1 MQSVLDSAHQ
11 KSQNSGPSAACA
23 LWPVDLKLT
32 HLDWNPEATLIHF
45 QGQYLTICE
54 LDYNILQGEI
64 QNIQK
69 TKSAVDIGEFCL
81 VEDLSSARWYR
92 GRVQNRKEDLFD
104 VFLIDHG
111 NVLSVGIDHISSCS
125 NDLFILPPKIVCG
138 FLANMLVFPDSSHS
152 VVENYFSSL
161 IGKNFTGYI
170 QALLPHKILLLE
182 APDINN
188 DFVRHGF
195 GRYVDTDTFL
205 FLVEMLTEVPL
216 KQNIEPAPD
225 LLIDKPRSQWFCFQP
240 SGLRG
245 YEDILSF
252 SGPRLTCGM
261 HVKVRVTAAVNSG
274 LFYCQMASAETDLL
288 EMSRKLGAVCEY
300 RTKEHSQK
308 ETENLGLLC
317 SVQGKDGKWYRG
329 FVQFLPVN
337 SQVRVLFIDYGYFES
352 VSVDNVHRLP
362 PDFYSAPIM
371 AFPCSLSC
379 LSGQDEAVRT
389 QQLSFLKSGLLGGV
403 LVVEISSFDEAQHL
417 YSVTVFGAED
427 NPIKETEP
435 IEEHPRMKLG
445 SIIETEVS
453 PQGGYSCY
461 ETIMGKELN
470 KTLEVEEVQAGSVF
484 VGYVEYVQNPN
495 HFWIRTQKRN
505 DEFEEMMTK
514 IADHF
519 SQVKPDEDVLLNPEL
534 GTLCCA
540 VYEEDMHFYRGV
552 ITDIL
557 THGAE
562 VLFIDFGNI
571 EKVPHMVIKKIPEE
585 FASKSAF
592 AFCCSLVNV
601 FPSDEDWTST
611 AADFFRQAVSNKAF
625 LVRVVQKRKKTFVV
639 DLYEMESENSQ
650 SISELLISSKQAEYW
665 NSPIGSVVQSN
676 THMSERTSICVT
688 SDISGNA
695 EQLEEENVC
704 KNETEKAQASS
715 LKALSIRP
723 GCEFA
728 VRCSYISSPSDFWCQ
743 PLDKGPALEE
753 LMNKVQQ
760 YYSTHTVPL
769 KSGDLCCITKSPVD
783 GKWYRAF
790 IIEQQK
796 DHARVVLV
804 DYGFTIQ
811 IRKQS
816 LQAIMPEYV
825 DLEAQAFRCSLSK
838 TCREW
843 SLKACNILKDFVV
856 KSTCGLKC
864 KVISQL
870 SVKNKGLC
878 NVVDLYD
885 TQTQQ
890 RITDMLVEHGLAR
903 KATAPTTLSTVFPES
918 FVYSSYDLS
927 PGKEEIVYVTHVSSQ
942 WEVYCHLDRNTE
954 IIEELEKKISEESE
968 KIMQASTRAVV
979 RKLCLAKYF
988 DGRWYRGLAHPVQS
1002 PLHLSVFFVDY
1013 GNTNISEKTHVMFIP
1028 RDSVDLLY
1036 TPMQAVRCSLAS
1048 VSKEELYADAKECL
1062 DGAVLNKQVRV
1073 VIVGKNKDGSFDVQ
1087 LFDGDVNINEKVN
1100 DFILSLS
1107 PKPNTGMSCST
1118 SGTEAKHR
1126 NTSVKCKSQPK
1137 GRPSNPLYVRGT
1149 PPRMRENERNT
1160 NVHGNRNVRVTQQN
1174 RNRTK
1179 SCVSATLQKSCDVK
1193 EQRETQHPKEPGT
1206 PQLTCLPDRKLKAG
1220 FRAKCFT
1227 SHIDSIKSF
1236 FLQLSEDEPSILKM
1250 GEDLNSDVVIDSLK
1264 TPTLLRMGDLVLAE
1278 YEEDGALYR
1287 SAMKDYHDRSSLR
1300 VEFIDYGNCA
1310 AVGKKKIYSI
1320 PKDYLSQ
1327 PRLSISCS
1335 LLESAYEND
1344 AAFTDAV
1351 MEKPLMVEFV
1361 HQNGNHW
1368 EVKVEIQDEV
1378 VLPAALEESVES
1390 SPVNENK
1397 EECLP
1402 SSTEIEKKVK
1412 SCDQRIEVCENEA
1425 AKCGRM
1431 MPAAEGENIKL
1442 EPQHTVTLSTTM
1454 KAKTCRYRKRT
1465 SMRNKIHLKN
1475 QKKTSVRVRRDLTDT
1490 FLAALIHAKD
1500 SENATVL
1507 SVETNGRFY
1516 IRLTKTSDFLAALQS
1531 RIADNLYR
1539 CETVGKQDVKQG
1551 LRCLAEVDNKWHRAV
1566 IQKVGRDK
1574 CHVFLVDHGITIE
1587 TSSSSVRRQC
1597 CSTKE
1602 IPNLAVLCKVT
1613 FSEGEDAQRL
1623 WDETLKLMIGKE
1635 VKLVFVRYS
1644 ETKNLWMVE
1653 IVMNG
1658 RFLVHQISDSLQ
1670 QNQEIIQHSAETQ
1683 SEAAEEDTSP
1693 PQQLVCAPVDI
1704 DKSYFGF
1711 AAAVTTPFEFC
1722 VVLEDLLLI
1731 MNKVSV
1737 MLDDLPVL
1745 MPPLPEAHLTPG
1757 SCCLLESDTQEKWC
1771 RAEVVGADAS
1781 LVLNL
1786 VDYGHC
1792 EYLPY
1797 KDHSK
1802 LKRLPE
1808 ALINLPK
1815 VTYPC
1820 TLRGVKPV
1828 GVDGQWTDEAVIFF
1842 QQRLCQKNLQIFFR
1856 EFESDS
1862 RWKVDVLADGGHVA
1876 KDLVDAGHASYADV
1890 MLELRF
1896 KEESPQK
1903 PCSQDPERGEEEFDQ
1918 EDEDSGWKS
1927 DLAPEVTE
1935 EAEGKLL
1942 LSSMSGSS
1950 SCLLM

>member
-1 MQSVLDSAHQ
+1 MGA
-11 KSQNSGPSAACA
+11 
-23 LWPVDLKLT
+23 
-32 HLDWNPEATLIHF
+32 ETLVCVWY
-45 QGQYLTICE
+45 GQYLTICE

-453 PQGGYSCY
+453 PQG
-461 ETIMGKELN
+461 
-470 KTLEVEEVQAGSVF
+470 
-484 VGYVEYVQNPN
+484 
-495 HFWIRTQKRN
+495 
-505 DEFEEMMTK
+505 
-514 IADHF
+514 
-519 SQVKPDEDVLLNPEL
+519 
-534 GTLCCA
+534 
-540 VYEEDMHFYRGV
+540 
-552 ITDIL
+552 
-557 THGAE
+557 
-562 VLFIDFGNI
+562 
-571 EKVPHMVIKKIPEE
+571 
-585 FASKSAF
+585 
-592 AFCCSLVNV
+592 
-601 FPSDEDWTST
+601 
-611 AADFFRQAVSNKAF
+611 
-625 LVRVVQKRKKTFVV
+625 
-639 DLYEMESENSQ
+639 
-650 SISELLISSKQAEYW
+650 
-665 NSPIGSVVQSN
+665 
-676 THMSERTSICVT
+676 
-688 SDISGNA
+688 

-1206 PQLTCLPDRKLKAG
+1206 PQLTCLPDRKLKA
-1220 FRAKCFT
+1220 
-1227 SHIDSIKSF
+1227 
-1236 FLQLSEDEPSILKM
+1236 
-1250 GEDLNSDVVIDSLK
+1250 
-1264 TPTLLRMGDLVLAE
+1264 
-1278 YEEDGALYR
+1278 
-1287 SAMKDYHDRSSLR
+1287 
-1300 VEFIDYGNCA
+1300 
-1310 AVGKKKIYSI
+1310 
-1320 PKDYLSQ
+1320 
-1327 PRLSISCS
+1327 
-1335 LLESAYEND
+1335 
-1344 AAFTDAV
+1344 
-1351 MEKPLMVEFV
+1351 
-1361 HQNGNHW
+1361 
-1368 EVKVEIQDEV
+1368 
-1378 VLPAALEESVES
+1378 
-1390 SPVNENK
+1390 
-1397 EECLP
+1397 
-1402 SSTEIEKKVK
+1402 
-1412 SCDQRIEVCENEA
+1412 
-1425 AKCGRM
+1425 
-1431 MPAAEGENIKL
+1431 
-1442 EPQHTVTLSTTM
+1442 
-1454 KAKTCRYRKRT
+1454 
-1465 SMRNKIHLKN
+1465 
-1475 QKKTSVRVRRDLTDT
+1475 
-1490 FLAALIHAKD
+1490 D

-1890 MLELRF
+1890 MLELRYALICYIF
-1896 KEESPQK
+1896 TY
-1903 PCSQDPERGEEEFDQ
+1903 
-1918 EDEDSGWKS
+1918 
-1927 DLAPEVTE
+1927 VI
-1935 EAEGKLL
+1935 
-1942 LSSMSGSS
+1942 
-1950 SCLLM
+1950 SCLGNEKIFLWEKRLKSQLTKFSGKNESC